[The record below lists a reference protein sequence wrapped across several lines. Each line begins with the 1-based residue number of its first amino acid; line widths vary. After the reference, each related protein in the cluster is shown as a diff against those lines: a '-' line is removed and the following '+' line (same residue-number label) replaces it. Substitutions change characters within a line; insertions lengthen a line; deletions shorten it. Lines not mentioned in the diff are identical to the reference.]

1 MKPLTIEIHGTGTH
15 NRGAEL
21 MAIAIAERMRATF
34 PDVRL
39 VVPLNFGDHEAR
51 SRYGFLSTW
60 EQLPGRV
67 RAAVTSK
74 VLQYTSADFRSAFG
88 IVDPR
93 EIDVVLDASGF
104 AFSDQWGPTRAVSLV
119 QKMQLPA
126 RRCKPLILLP
136 QAFGPFSDPEVA
148 AVSRALFQ
156 RASLICARDT
166 QSYEA
171 VIELGAPAELVRK
184 YPDFT
189 LGTQPHLV
197 PGVKLPKSFAAIV
210 PNMRMIDKGAGVS
223 GYLNFLSRSIRLL
236 QSAGMNPVFVLH
248 DAFEDR
254 AVIQQMA
261 STENQIQVLE
271 SADPRVLKAILGRA
285 TLVIGSRFHAL
296 VSSLSQGVPCI
307 GAGWSHKYTELFND
321 FDAAHLLVTQCEDTK
336 QLAELIDSLTE
347 PAKRRIITSKITA
360 AATTL
365 KQQTEHMWSEVE
377 SLLRDPKAP
386 RVAS

>member
-51 SRYGFLSTW
+51 SQYGFLSTW
-60 EQLPGRV
+60 EQLPGRI

-74 VLQYTSADFRSAFG
+74 ALQYTSSDFRRAFG

-104 AFSDQWGPTRAVSLV
+104 AFSDQWGAMSAVRLLK
-119 QKMQLPA
+119 KMETPA
-126 RRCKPLILLP
+126 RRSKPLILLP
-136 QAFGPFSDPEVA
+136 QAFGPFADPEVGSA
-148 AVSRALFQ
+148 ARALFE
-156 RASLICARDT
+156 RSSLICARDCR
-166 QSYEA
+166 SYAA

-189 LGTQPHLV
+189 LGIKPQQQHGLE
-197 PGVKLPKSFAAIV
+197 LPPSFSVIV
-210 PNMRMIDKGAGVS
+210 PNLRMIDKGSGAS
-223 GYLNFLSRSIRLL
+223 GYLNFLSHSIRLL
-236 QSAGMNPVFVLH
+236 QAADMNPMFVLH
-248 DAFEDR
+248 DACDDR
-254 AVIQQMA
+254 EVVQQLCF
-261 STENQIQVLE
+261 TERKIPVLE

-296 VSSLSQGVPCI
+296 VGSLSQGVPSI
-307 GAGWSHKYTELFND
+307 GIGWSHKYAELFKD
-321 FDAAHLLVTQCEDTK
+321 FDAAHLHLSNVEDAKT
-336 QLAELIDSLTE
+336 LDELIVSLSE
-347 PAKRRIITSKITA
+347 PAKRRDITSKITA
-360 AATTL
+360 AGIKL
-365 KQQTEHMWSEVE
+365 KQKTEHMWSEVE
-377 SLLRDPKAP
+377 DLLRNRKA
-386 RVAS
+386 